1 MNAGLAD
8 GTTTGD
14 LVLQQ
19 AEIVPQTQHFFDFSH
34 GQSLLGH
41 SVSPLARGEI
51 PIGCPA
57 PLSAPTQK
65 ARSRNVNI
73 NSGSNPPLSS
83 RFGLFTSPESLFTCP
98 ESLFTSSRNLY
109 SHRPG
114 IGIHMPRNMHTKLVR
129 PLHSL
134 WLTLYNLGE
143 VVADMKRLP
152 IRTFVNVPVLG
163 HDIPRCWPNP
173 SIYAMGMRWHEGSM
187 SEELVRS
194 CLQSVD

>member
-19 AEIVPQTQHFFDFSH
+19 AKIVPQTQHFFDFSH

-57 PLSAPTQK
+57 TPSAPTQK
-65 ARSRNVNI
+65 ARSGTVNI
-73 NSGSNPPLSS
+73 NPGSTPPLSS

-98 ESLFTSSRNLY
+98 ESLFTSSWNLY

-114 IGIHMPRNMHTKLVR
+114 IGIHMPRNTQLGQKM
-129 PLHSL
+129 SL
-134 WLTLYNLGE
+134 SLNYVGNHGIHE
-143 VVADMKRLP
+143 VVQ
-152 IRTFVNVPVLG
+152 
-163 HDIPRCWPNP
+163 NP
-173 SIYAMGMRWHEGSM
+173 GLNAFCDRISKDS
-187 SEELVRS
+187 
-194 CLQSVD
+194 

>member
-19 AEIVPQTQHFFDFSH
+19 AKIVPQTQHFFDFSH

-41 SVSPLARGEI
+41 SVSPLPRGEI

-65 ARSRNVNI
+65 ALSRNVNL
-73 NSGSNPPLSS
+73 NPRAPPPPSA
-83 RFGLFTSPESLFTCP
+83 RFRLFPPPESLFTCP

-114 IGIHMPRNMHTKLVR
+114 IGIHMPRNTQLHHHAQIPAAGTRLRRAFWQVARQAR
-129 PLHSL
+129 PQRTSNLSSL
-134 WLTLYNLGE
+134 STDGIQ
-143 VVADMKRLP
+143 AD
-152 IRTFVNVPVLG
+152 
-163 HDIPRCWPNP
+163 
-173 SIYAMGMRWHEGSM
+173 A
-187 SEELVRS
+187 
-194 CLQSVD
+194 

>member
-41 SVSPLARGEI
+41 SVSPQARGEI

-114 IGIHMPRNMHTKLVR
+114 IGIHMPRNTQSGGATR
-129 PLHSL
+129 AWRENNSQ
-134 WLTLYNLGE
+134 
-143 VVADMKRLP
+143 
-152 IRTFVNVPVLG
+152 
-163 HDIPRCWPNP
+163 
-173 SIYAMGMRWHEGSM
+173 
-187 SEELVRS
+187 EELRTTRTIAPTTQSRDRS
-194 CLQSVD
+194 SPSPHSG

>member
-1 MNAGLAD
+1 MNASLAD
-8 GTTTGD
+8 GTATGD

-19 AEIVPQTQHFFDFSH
+19 AKIVPQTQHFFDFSH

-73 NSGSNPPLSS
+73 NPGSNPPLSS

-114 IGIHMPRNMHTKLVR
+114 IGIHMPRNTHQVLR
-129 PLHSL
+129 EFHGAQILAFF
-134 WLTLYNLGE
+134 
-143 VVADMKRLP
+143 VAKPRDNGYG
-152 IRTFVNVPVLG
+152 RT
-163 HDIPRCWPNP
+163 
-173 SIYAMGMRWHEGSM
+173 
-187 SEELVRS
+187 
-194 CLQSVD
+194 CLES

>member
-19 AEIVPQTQHFFDFSH
+19 AKIVPQTQHFFDFSH

-73 NSGSNPPLSS
+73 NPGSNPPLSIAVRIIHIPGIS
-83 RFGLFTSPESLFTCP
+83 IHMPGILIHILP
-98 ESLFTSSRNLY
+98 ESLFTSPLNRY
-109 SHRPG
+109 SHAPVYAARG
-114 IGIHMPRNMHTKLVR
+114 VVIGTDID
-129 PLHSL
+129 
-134 WLTLYNLGE
+134 LTIITG
-143 VVADMKRLP
+143 
-152 IRTFVNVPVLG
+152 TVL
-163 HDIPRCWPNP
+163 
-173 SIYAMGMRWHEGSM
+173 
-187 SEELVRS
+187 EL
-194 CLQSVD
+194 

>member
-19 AEIVPQTQHFFDFSH
+19 AKIVPQTQHFFDFSH

-83 RFGLFTSPESLFTCP
+83 RFGLFTPPEP
-98 ESLFTSSRNLY
+98 LFTSPRNRY
-109 SHRPG
+109 SHAPEYAPG
-114 IGIHMPRNMHTKLVR
+114 DSTGTDH
-129 PLHSL
+129 PL
-134 WLTLYNLGE
+134 
-143 VVADMKRLP
+143 ARL
-152 IRTFVNVPVLG
+152 
-163 HDIPRCWPNP
+163 
-173 SIYAMGMRWHEGSM
+173 
-187 SEELVRS
+187 
-194 CLQSVD
+194 

>member
-1 MNAGLAD
+1 MNASLAD
-8 GTTTGD
+8 GTATGD

-19 AEIVPQTQHFFDFSH
+19 AKIVPQTQHFFDFSH

-41 SVSPLARGEI
+41 AVSPLARGEI

-73 NSGSNPPLSS
+73 NPGSNPPLSS
-83 RFGLFTSPESLFTCP
+83 RFGLFTCPESLFTCP

-114 IGIHMPRNMHTKLVR
+114 IGIHMPRNTHFR
-129 PLHSL
+129 SFSQISP
-134 WLTLYNLGE
+134 
-143 VVADMKRLP
+143 A
-152 IRTFVNVPVLG
+152 IRSDPDASFL
-163 HDIPRCWPNP
+163 
-173 SIYAMGMRWHEGSM
+173 
-187 SEELVRS
+187 
-194 CLQSVD
+194 

>member
-19 AEIVPQTQHFFDFSH
+19 AKIVPQTQHFFDFSH

-73 NSGSNPPLSS
+73 NPGSNPPLSS

-114 IGIHMPRNMHTKLVR
+114 IGIHMPRNTHQVL
-129 PLHSL
+129 
-134 WLTLYNLGE
+134 NLLIPHPCE
-143 VVADMKRLP
+143 PM
-152 IRTFVNVPVLG
+152 LG
-163 HDIPRCWPNP
+163 DR
-173 SIYAMGMRWHEGSM
+173 
-187 SEELVRS
+187 RS
-194 CLQSVD
+194 SYVTSALL

>member
-19 AEIVPQTQHFFDFSH
+19 AKIVPQTQHFFDFSH

-73 NSGSNPPLSS
+73 NSGSTASFIAVRIIHIPGISIHMPGILIHI
-83 RFGLFTSPESLFTCP
+83 LPESLF
-98 ESLFTSSRNLY
+98 SSPRHRY
-109 SHRPG
+109 SHT
-114 IGIHMPRNMHTKLVR
+114 HV
-129 PLHSL
+129 
-134 WLTLYNLGE
+134 
-143 VVADMKRLP
+143 
-152 IRTFVNVPVLG
+152 
-163 HDIPRCWPNP
+163 
-173 SIYAMGMRWHEGSM
+173 YA
-187 SEELVRS
+187 
-194 CLQSVD
+194 

>member
-73 NSGSNPPLSS
+73 NPGSNPPLSIAVRIIHIPGIS
-83 RFGLFTSPESLFTCP
+83 IHMPGILIHILP
-98 ESLFTSSRNLY
+98 ESLFTSPRNRY
-109 SHRPG
+109 SHAPEYALRPK
-114 IGIHMPRNMHTKLVR
+114 PAECEYRCR
-129 PLHSL
+129 P
-134 WLTLYNLGE
+134 
-143 VVADMKRLP
+143 AD
-152 IRTFVNVPVLG
+152 
-163 HDIPRCWPNP
+163 C
-173 SIYAMGMRWHEGSM
+173 
-187 SEELVRS
+187 
-194 CLQSVD
+194 

>member
-1 MNAGLAD
+1 MNAGLPD
-8 GTTTGD
+8 RTTTGD

-19 AEIVPQTQHFFDFSH
+19 AKIVPQTQHFFDFSH

-83 RFGLFTSPESLFTCP
+83 RFGLFTS
-98 ESLFTSSRNLY
+98 RNLY
-109 SHRPG
+109 SHARNPYSHPPG
-114 IGIHMPRNMHTKLVR
+114 IFIHIAPESVFTC
-129 PLHSL
+129 P
-134 WLTLYNLGE
+134 
-143 VVADMKRLP
+143 
-152 IRTFVNVPVLG
+152 
-163 HDIPRCWPNP
+163 
-173 SIYAMGMRWHEGSM
+173 GMR
-187 SEELVRS
+187 SEWTIVLKNYVPRKERAQGRHIRVCPRGARFWPAGT
-194 CLQSVD
+194 Q

>member
-1 MNAGLAD
+1 MNARLAD

-19 AEIVPQTQHFFDFSH
+19 AKIVPQTQHFFDFSH

-51 PIGCPA
+51 PHW
-57 PLSAPTQK
+57 LSSTAFRSYSESSIQK
-65 ARSRNVNI
+65 RQYQLRFR
-73 NSGSNPPLSS
+73 PPLSS

-114 IGIHMPRNMHTKLVR
+114 IDIHMPRNTH
-129 PLHSL
+129 
-134 WLTLYNLGE
+134 LTR
-143 VVADMKRLP
+143 K
-152 IRTFVNVPVLG
+152 
-163 HDIPRCWPNP
+163 
-173 SIYAMGMRWHEGSM
+173 
-187 SEELVRS
+187 
-194 CLQSVD
+194 